1 MRRASDPG
9 AGQTRVLRVR
19 APPVHVTVAQ
29 PVERSPETRGVAGST
44 PAGHITTAR
53 RFESCCL
60 RLPRSGVVELERHA
74 VVTREN
80 AGSIPAA
87 GALHALVVEAVM
99 TPGSQPGDCGF
110 ESRRGC

>member
-1 MRRASDPG
+1 M
-9 AGQTRVLRVR
+9 LRVR
-19 APPVHVTVAQ
+19 APRIHVTVAQ
-29 PVERSPETRGVAGST
+29 SVERSPETRGVAGST

-87 GALHALVVEAVM
+87 GVLHALVVEAVM